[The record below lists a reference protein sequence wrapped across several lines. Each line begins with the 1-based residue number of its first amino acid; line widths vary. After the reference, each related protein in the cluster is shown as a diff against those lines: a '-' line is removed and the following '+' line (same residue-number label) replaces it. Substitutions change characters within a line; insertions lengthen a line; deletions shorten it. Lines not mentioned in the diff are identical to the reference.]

1 MTEEARS
8 SGGVQSV
15 DRAAVVLQI
24 LARDGQ
30 AGVSEIAEE
39 IGIHKSSASRL
50 LAALQA
56 HELVQQD
63 YDRGKYRLGF
73 GILRLAASI
82 PGQLN
87 LVQEGG
93 SVLRALAEEAGETV
107 NLAVQRS
114 GYAVNV
120 DQAMGPSTLASQDWV
135 GSLTPLHATAS
146 GKVLLAGL
154 GSEERSK
161 LLKATKLT
169 PFTSKTVTKRS
180 VLEQQLAEVA
190 SSGLAFT
197 DEEYE
202 YGLVAVAVPVRDH
215 VGHVFASVSISGPK
229 FRFAPRQQPQL
240 LEQLRAAGL
249 ALSRRM
255 GYSGGAEDASP
266 TG

>member
-93 SVLRALAEEAGETV
+93 
-107 NLAVQRS
+107 
-114 GYAVNV
+114 
-120 DQAMGPSTLASQDWV
+120 
-135 GSLTPLHATAS
+135 
-146 GKVLLAGL
+146 
-154 GSEERSK
+154 
-161 LLKATKLT
+161 
-169 PFTSKTVTKRS
+169 
-180 VLEQQLAEVA
+180 
-190 SSGLAFT
+190 
-197 DEEYE
+197 
-202 YGLVAVAVPVRDH
+202 
-215 VGHVFASVSISGPK
+215 
-229 FRFAPRQQPQL
+229 
-240 LEQLRAAGL
+240 
-249 ALSRRM
+249 
-255 GYSGGAEDASP
+255 
-266 TG
+266 